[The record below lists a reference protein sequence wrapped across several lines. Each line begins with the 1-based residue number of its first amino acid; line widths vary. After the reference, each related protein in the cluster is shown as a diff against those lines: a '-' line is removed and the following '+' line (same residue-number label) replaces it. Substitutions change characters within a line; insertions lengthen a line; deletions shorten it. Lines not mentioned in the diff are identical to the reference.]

1 MKKFLGIALVGIAL
15 TTAACGP
22 KAQSTGDTKVAPAT
36 GATGGTDTTGGT
48 PAGGAGGTSTSPSGA
63 TGSMP

>member
-36 GATGGTDTTGGT
+36 GATGGTTDTTGGA
-48 PAGGAGGTSTSPSGA
+48 PAGGTSTTPSA
-63 TGSMP
+63 TPAP

>member
-1 MKKFLGIALVGIAL
+1 MKKFLGIALVGLAL

-36 GATGGTDTTGGT
+36 GATGGTDTTGGA
-48 PAGGAGGTSTSPSGA
+48 PAGGTTTTPSA
-63 TGSMP
+63 TPAP

>member
-1 MKKFLGIALVGIAL
+1 MKKFLGIALVGLVGLLL

-36 GATGGTDTTGGT
+36 GATGGTGDT
-48 PAGGAGGTSTSPSGA
+48 GAGGTGTTTPTSSPA
-63 TGSMP
+63 P